1 MFSQFEKTLAEFR
14 EGDLTNE
21 TIWRSI
27 ILFGKNTA
35 SYKFSLAKG
44 ILDLAKQGNS
54 VVSYEELAQAYAPHL
69 LEHYKS
75 GLSQDTRS
83 TDSAL
88 ATKYKGYV
96 KGNITYD
103 ELISFTAKN
112 GFNNVVP
119 RFHNVKGGLP
129 FEFYDYNESAK
140 QLTLSDRLYELQ
152 SDSGLLL
159 ETEVEARW
167 NLVETAWN
175 VGIPVNLLEVK
186 IDDSGNELYIEGVD
200 YRTSVT
206 AARDA
211 LSGYQ
216 KGKCFYSN
224 RSIDITNI
232 DVDHFFPVSKQSLHG
247 EYNLNGVW
255 NLVLAESSINRSKSD
270 KRPDEYYLAKLYER
284 NEFYIA
290 SRHPLGETIAKQTGS
305 TPERRKLFLK
315 EHNKAAKQ
323 YSPIGW
329 KIDPNELS

>member
-1 MFSQFEKTLAEFR
+1 MASQFEKTLAEFR
-14 EGDLTNE
+14 EDDFTNE

-44 ILDLAKQGNS
+44 ILDLAKQGKS

-88 ATKYKGYV
+88 ATIYKGFV
-96 KGNITYD
+96 KGDITYD

-140 QLTLSDRLYELQ
+140 QLVISDRLYELQ
-152 SDSGLLL
+152 SHGGLLL

-186 IDDSGNELYIEGVD
+186 IDDSGNELYIEGAD

-247 EYNLNGVW
+247 ECNLNGVW

-270 KRPDEYYLAKLYER
+270 KRADEYYLAKLYER

-305 TPERRKLFLK
+305 TPERRKQFLK

-323 YSPIGW
+323 YSPLGW
-329 KIDPNELS
+329 KVDPNELS

>member
-1 MFSQFEKTLAEFR
+1 MPNQFEKIVAEFR
-14 EGDLTNE
+14 EDDLTNE

-44 ILDLAKQGNS
+44 ILDLAKQGKS

-69 LEHYKS
+69 LEHYES

-88 ATKYKGYV
+88 ARKYKGFV
-96 KGNITYD
+96 KGDITYD

-140 QLTLSDRLYELQ
+140 QLILSDRLYELQ
-152 SDSGLLL
+152 SHSGLLL

-175 VGIPVNLLEVK
+175 VGVPVNLLEVK

-216 KGKCFYSN
+216 KGKCFYSK
-224 RSIDITNI
+224 RRIDITNI
-232 DVDHFFPVSKQSLHG
+232 DVDHFFPVSKQLLHG
-247 EYNLNGVW
+247 ESNLNGVW

-270 KRPDEYYLAKLYER
+270 KRADEYYLAKLYER

-305 TPERRKLFLK
+305 TPERRLHFLK

-329 KIDPNELS
+329 KVDPNELS

>member
-1 MFSQFEKTLAEFR
+1 MPSQFEKTLAEFR
-14 EGDLTNE
+14 EDDLTNE

-44 ILDLAKQGNS
+44 ILDLAKQGKS

-69 LEHYKS
+69 LEHYES

-88 ATKYKGYV
+88 ARKYKGFV
-96 KGNITYD
+96 KGDISYD
-103 ELISFTAKN
+103 ELINYTAKN
-112 GFNNVVP
+112 GFKNVVP

-129 FEFYDYNESAK
+129 FEFYEYNESAK
-140 QLTLSDRLYELQ
+140 RLVLSDRLYELQ

-159 ETEVEARW
+159 ESEVEARW

-186 IDDSGNELYIEGVD
+186 IDDNGNELYIEGVD
-200 YRTSVT
+200 HRISVT

-232 DVDHFFPVSKQSLHG
+232 DVDHFFPVSKQPLHG

-270 KRPDEYYLAKLYER
+270 KRADEYYLTKLYER

-305 TPERRKLFLK
+305 TPEHRKRFLK

-323 YSPIGW
+323 YSPLGW
-329 KIDPNELS
+329 KVDPNELS

>member
-1 MFSQFEKTLAEFR
+1 MNQNFEKILSSFR
-14 EGDLTNE
+14 ENDFSNE

-44 ILDLAKQGNS
+44 ILNLAKLGKS
-54 VVSYEELAQAYAPHL
+54 VVSYEELAQAYTPHL
-69 LEHYKS
+69 LKHYKS

-83 TDSAL
+83 TDSGL
-88 ATKYKGYV
+88 ARTYKGYV
-96 KGNITYD
+96 IGDVSYD
-103 ELISFTAKN
+103 ELINYTAKN
-112 GFNNVVP
+112 GFKNVIP

-129 FEFYDYNESAK
+129 FEFYEYNETAK
-140 QLTLSDRLYELQ
+140 QLVLSDRLYELQ
-152 SDSGLLL
+152 SNSGLLL

-186 IDDSGNELYIEGVD
+186 IDDSGNEFYIEGVD

-232 DVDHFFPVSKQSLHG
+232 DVDHFFPVSKQHLHG

-255 NLVLAESSINRSKSD
+255 NLVLAESSVNCSKSD
-270 KRPDEYYLAKLYER
+270 KRADEYYLAKLYER
-284 NEFYIA
+284 NEFFIA

-305 TPERRKLFLK
+305 TSERRMQFLK

-329 KIDPNELS
+329 EVEPNDLS

>member
-1 MFSQFEKTLAEFR
+1 MSFLKIQAQFR
-14 EGDLTNE
+14 EDDLTNE

-44 ILDLAKQGNS
+44 ILDLAKQGKS

-96 KGNITYD
+96 KGDITYD

-119 RFHNVKGGLP
+119 RFHNVQGGLP

-140 QLTLSDRLYELQ
+140 QLVLSDRLYELQ

-224 RSIDITNI
+224 RRIDITNI

-247 EYNLNGVW
+247 EFNLNGVW
-255 NLVLAESSINRSKSD
+255 NLVLAESSVNRSKSD
-270 KRPDEYYLAKLYER
+270 KRADEYFLAKLYER
-284 NEFYIA
+284 NEFYTA
-290 SRHPLGETIAKQTGS
+290 SRHPLGETIARQTGS
-305 TPERRKLFLK
+305 TPELRLQFLK
-315 EHNKAAKQ
+315 VHNKAAKQ
-323 YSPIGW
+323 YSPLGW
-329 KIDPNELS
+329 KVDPNELS

>member
-1 MFSQFEKTLAEFR
+1 MPNQFENTLAEFR
-14 EGDLTNE
+14 EDDFSNE

-35 SYKFSLAKG
+35 SYKFSLAKSL
-44 ILDLAKQGNS
+44 LDLAKQCKS
-54 VVSYEELAQAYAPHL
+54 VVSYEELAEVYTPHL
-69 LEHYKS
+69 LDHYKS

-83 TDSAL
+83 TDSLL
-88 ATKYKGYV
+88 AKTYKGYV
-96 KGNITYD
+96 RGDISYD
-103 ELISFTAKN
+103 ELINFTAKS

-129 FEFYDYNESAK
+129 FEFYEFNESAK
-140 QLTLSDRLYELQ
+140 QLILSDRLYELQ
-152 SDSGLLL
+152 SDTGQLL
-159 ETEVEARW
+159 ENEVEARW

-224 RSIDITNI
+224 QNIDISNI

-247 EYNLNGVW
+247 EHNLNGIW
-255 NLVLAESSINRSKSD
+255 NLVLAKASVNRSKSD
-270 KRPDEYYLAKLYER
+270 QRADEYYLAKLYER

-305 TPERRKLFLK
+305 TRERRLKFLK
-315 EHNKAAKQ
+315 DQNKAAKQ
-323 YSPIGW
+323 YSPVGW
-329 KIDPNELS
+329 KVNSIDLY

>member
-1 MFSQFEKTLAEFR
+1 MASQFDKTLAEFR
-14 EGDLTNE
+14 EDDFTNE

-44 ILDLAKQGNS
+44 ILDLAKQGKS
-54 VVSYEELAQAYAPHL
+54 VVSYDELAQAYSPHL

-88 ATKYKGYV
+88 ATKYKGYIQ
-96 KGNITYD
+96 GDITYD

-119 RFHNVKGGLP
+119 RFHNVQGGLP

-140 QLTLSDRLYELQ
+140 QLVLSDRLYELQ

-186 IDDSGNELYIEGVD
+186 IDDSGNELYIEGAD
-200 YRTSVT
+200 YRIAVT

-224 RSIDITNI
+224 RRIDITNI

-247 EYNLNGVW
+247 EDNLNGVW
-255 NLVLAESSINRSKSD
+255 NLVLAESSVNRSKSD
-270 KRPDEYYLAKLYER
+270 KRADEYFLAKLYER

-290 SRHPLGETIAKQTGS
+290 SRHPLGETIARQTGS
-305 TPERRKLFLK
+305 TPERRLQFLK

-329 KIDPNELS
+329 KIDPNDLY